1 MLVSVV
7 IPTYNRSLSVCDSIE
22 SALGQTYGNVE
33 VIVVDDGSTDDTPA
47 VLAGYGDRIRHVRQ
61 DNAGPSAARN
71 RGFRES
77 RGEIIA
83 FLDSDDTWLP
93 DKIERQ
99 VALMERG
106 GPEMVCC
113 VCNAKVL
120 GVDGSDAGTTFGFA
134 SLSPGFTEGE
144 WTNPQEVLATRFLL
158 FNQVAAIRR
167 EAFEAVGGFNEDL
180 RLLEDYELALKLSS
194 AGAWGV
200 ICDPLVVKRN
210 DTVGIGVEAMQDH
223 AAHLVACSG
232 VVRGLLESGAAF
244 SSRTRR
250 LLEIALGDMEWARIA
265 HEWRARE
272 STVSRTAGGALELS
286 LKARSSF
293 RRRLPSW
300 PRFEGRAV

>member
-7 IPTYNRSLSVCDSIE
+7 IPTYNRSSSVRESIE
-22 SALGQTYGNVE
+22 SALAQTHREIE
-33 VIVVDDGSTDDTPA
+33 VIVVDDGSTDDTAA
-47 VLAGYGDRIRHVRQ
+47 VLASYGGRIRAVRQ

-77 RGEIIA
+77 RGAILA

-93 DKIERQ
+93 DKIARQ

-106 GPEMVCC
+106 GPEMACC
-113 VCNAKVL
+113 VCNARVI
-120 GVDGSDAGTTFGFA
+120 GTDGGDAGTTFGFA
-134 SLSPGFTEGE
+134 ALRPAFDEGV

-167 EAFEAVGGFNEDL
+167 EAFERCGGFNESL

-194 AGAWGV
+194 GGVWGV
-200 ICDPLVVKRN
+200 IREPLVVKRN
-210 DTVGIGVEAMQDH
+210 DTVGIGVEAMNDH
-223 AAHLVACSG
+223 GAHLNACSG
-232 VVRGLLESGAAF
+232 VVRGLLESGAGF

-250 LLEIALGDMEWARIA
+250 LLATALGDMKWARVA
-265 HEWRARE
+265 HEWRGGA
-272 STVSRTAGGALELS
+272 SAVSRTAGGALEFS
-286 LKARSSF
+286 LKARSSL

>member
-1 MLVSVV
+1 MLVSVI
-7 IPTYNRSLSVCDSIE
+7 IPTYNRSSSVCESIE
-22 SALGQTYGNVE
+22 SALGQTHPDCE
-33 VIVVDDGSTDDTPA
+33 VIVVDDGSTDDTA
-47 VLAGYGDRIRHVRQ
+47 EILAGYGDRIRFVRQ
-61 DNAGPSAARN
+61 ENAGPSAARN
-71 RGFRES
+71 RGFAES
-77 RGEIIA
+77 KGGIIA

-113 VCNAKVL
+113 VCNARVL
-120 GVDGSDAGTTFGFA
+120 GVDGADAGTTFGFA
-134 SLSPGFTEGE
+134 ALRPGFTEGE
-144 WTNPQEVLATRFLL
+144 WSNPQEVLATRFLL

-167 EAFEAVGGFNEDL
+167 EAFERVGGFNEKL
-180 RLLEDYELALKLSS
+180 RLLEDYEMALKLT
-194 AGAWGV
+194 AEGVWGV

-210 DTVGIGVEAMQDH
+210 DTVGIGVEAMQDRT
-223 AAHLVACSG
+223 AHLIACSG

-250 LLEIALGDMEWARIA
+250 LLEIALGDMKWARMA
-265 HEWRARE
+265 HDWRSRG
-272 STVSRTAGGALELS
+272 STMTRTAGGALEFS